1 MCCHSLSG
9 VERVFIWSATGHCH
23 SSKVDQEIVVGVR
36 ILVALSQD
44 CGEAYELKEAKAS
57 GYGLRTVSS
66 R

>member
-1 MCCHSLSG
+1 M
-9 VERVFIWSATGHCH
+9 FIWSATGHCH
-23 SSKVDQEIVVGVR
+23 SSKVDQEIGVGVR